1 MHTRGFKPQSRN
13 QIFFRTEVL
22 IRSDTRFWFRFGQSP
37 KDLTWASSRPRS
49 HPIQRSKECWACGV
63 DKAPGFNGYNFKFIR
78 EMWEVIN
85 EEIYEFVQSFFQCR
99 VSLRSIYITWVTL
112 VPKVEDPTSID
123 QYRPIS
129 MVGAL
134 YKIIS
139 KLLFIRLKEVL
150 AHIID

>member
-1 MHTRGFKPQSRN
+1 
-13 QIFFRTEVL
+13 
-22 IRSDTRFWFRFGQSP
+22 
-37 KDLTWASSRPRS
+37 
-49 HPIQRSKECWACGV
+49 
-63 DKAPGFNGYNFKFIR
+63 
-78 EMWEVIN
+78 MWEVIN